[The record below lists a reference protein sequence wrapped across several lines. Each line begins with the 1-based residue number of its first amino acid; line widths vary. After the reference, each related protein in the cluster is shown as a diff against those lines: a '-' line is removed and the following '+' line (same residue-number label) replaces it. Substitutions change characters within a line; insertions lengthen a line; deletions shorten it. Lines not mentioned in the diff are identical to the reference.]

1 MKVLAEENEPIYTI
15 GIAARKMNVAVPT
28 LRMYEREGLIL
39 PHRTSTGRRIYSNND
54 MMWIDCIRRMITQN
68 GMNLEGIRR
77 LLALMPCWK
86 LTGCPENKRKNCPA
100 YKNSA
105 KPCWMIKMETH
116 PEERDIC
123 RNCPVYSHALH
134 CEEMKPFLREINQKL
149 VAEPS

>member
-1 MKVLAEENEPIYTI
+1 MKVAFDDNEPIYTI

-39 PHRTSTGRRIYSNND
+39 PYRSPTGRRIYSNND
-54 MMWIDCIRRMITQN
+54 LMWIDCIRRMITQN
-68 GMNLEGIRR
+68 GLNLEGIRR

-86 LTGCPENKRKNCPA
+86 LTHCPESRRKKCPA

-105 KPCWMIKMETH
+105 KPCWAIKIQANPAQREK
-116 PEERDIC
+116 C

-134 CEEMKPFLREINQKL
+134 CEQMKSFLYGLNEEVSLN
-149 VAEPS
+149 V

>member
-1 MKVLAEENEPIYTI
+1 MKVPFDDNEPVYTI

-39 PHRTSTGRRIYSNND
+39 PYRSPTGRRIYSNND
-54 MMWIDCIRRMITQN
+54 MMWIDCIRRMITKM

-86 LTGCPENKRKNCPA
+86 LTHCPEPRREKCPA

-105 KPCWMIKMETH
+105 KPCWALKIQTNPSQREK
-116 PEERDIC
+116 C

-134 CEEMKPFLREINQKL
+134 CEQMKSFLYGSSQGVLLDI
-149 VAEPS
+149 